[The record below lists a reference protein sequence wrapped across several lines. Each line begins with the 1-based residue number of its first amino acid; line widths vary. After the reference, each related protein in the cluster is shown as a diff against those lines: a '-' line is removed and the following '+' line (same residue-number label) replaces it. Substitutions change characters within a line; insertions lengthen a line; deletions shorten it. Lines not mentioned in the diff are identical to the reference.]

1 MRLYPFL
8 ESYWQLMVSGGA
20 GGRVIFFSG
29 IATNKSPMFQNISCL
44 SILLQATRLTLVY
57 QHHQKNRHKNREIL
71 VGRSNSMRVKGEMKI

>member
-44 SILLQATRLTLVY
+44 SILLQATRLTFINIIKKTDITIERYLWEEAI
-57 QHHQKNRHKNREIL
+57 Q
-71 VGRSNSMRVKGEMKI
+71 